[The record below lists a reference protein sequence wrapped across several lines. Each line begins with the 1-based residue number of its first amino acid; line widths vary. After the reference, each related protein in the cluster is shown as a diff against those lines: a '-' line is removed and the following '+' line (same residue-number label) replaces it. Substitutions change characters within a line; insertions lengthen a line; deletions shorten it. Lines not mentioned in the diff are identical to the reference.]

1 MAIHFETME
10 SVAVLT
16 LDRPEALN
24 ALDLDSLRLLR
35 SHMQRY
41 QDDPQLRAL
50 VLTGCGE
57 RSFCTGADLKGTRS
71 SPASYPAAMFGSKAA
86 SADHGLY
93 IRLMDLTDLNLWKP
107 VIAAVNG
114 WCLGGG
120 LELALQCDIRI
131 AAQQASFGL
140 PEVCSGSI
148 PAVAGVY
155 RLIKATGSSHALQ
168 MALTGERVT
177 AAQALASGLVS
188 EVTSRERLLPR
199 ALEIAQR
206 IALNAPLAVQA
217 VKKLSRQAAHLGEAD
232 AQELTELHWGALRDT
247 HDRLE
252 GRAAFAEKRQPQFT
266 GQ

>member
-1 MAIHFETME
+1 MTVHFETME
-10 SVAVLT
+10 RVAVLT

-24 ALDLDSLRLLR
+24 ALDSQSLRLLR
-35 SHMQRY
+35 AHLQRY

-50 VLTGCGE
+50 VLTGQGE
-57 RSFCTGADLKGTRS
+57 RSFCTGADLKGTRN
-71 SPASYPAAMFGSKAA
+71 SPATYPAAMFASKAA
-86 SADHGLY
+86 SGDQGLY
-93 IRLMDLTDLNLWKP
+93 VRLLDLTDLNLWKP
-107 VIAAVNG
+107 IVAAING
-114 WCLGGG
+114 YCLGGG

-131 AAQQASFGL
+131 AEEQASFGL
-140 PEVCSGSI
+140 PEVCSASI

-199 ALEIAQR
+199 AMEIAQR
-206 IALNAPLAVQA
+206 IAANGPLAVQA
-217 VKKLSRQAAHLGEAD
+217 VKKLSRQAAHLSETD

-247 HDRLE
+247 HDRQE
-252 GRAAFAEKRQPQFT
+252 GRAAFADKRQPVFT

>member
-1 MAIHFETME
+1 MTVHFETME
-10 SVAVLT
+10 RVAVLT

-24 ALDLDSLRLLR
+24 ALDIQSLRLLR
-35 SHMQRY
+35 AHLQRY

-50 VLTGCGE
+50 VLTGQGE
-57 RSFCTGADLKGTRS
+57 RSFCTGADLKGTRNS
-71 SPASYPAAMFGSKAA
+71 QATYPAAMFASKAA
-86 SADHGLY
+86 SSDQGLY
-93 IRLMDLTDLNLWKP
+93 VRLLDLTDLNLWKP
-107 VIAAVNG
+107 IVAAING
-114 WCLGGG
+114 YCLGGG

-140 PEVCSGSI
+140 PEVCSASI

-168 MALTGERVT
+168 MALTGERVS

-199 ALEIAQR
+199 AMEIAHR
-206 IALNAPLAVQA
+206 IAANGPLAVQA
-217 VKKLSRQAAHLGEAD
+217 VKKLSRQAAHLSEPD

-247 HDRLE
+247 HDRQE
-252 GRAAFAEKRQPQFT
+252 GRAAFADKRQPVFT